1 MIIHVLVCRVWG
13 EELLADA
20 CQSLAEELAIP
31 YDAPGGMPVYRL
43 SLTFSFFYKFYLL
56 VRSRLDSTLLPASC
70 HTAVE
75 VICTLSMCSGVVSEL
90 L

>member
-1 MIIHVLVCRVWG
+1 MTLQSLHVCADCSSYREWG
-13 EELLADA
+13 EGLLAVA

-43 SLTFSFFYKFYLL
+43 SLTLSFFYKFYLL
-56 VRSRLDSTLLPASC
+56 VRSRLDPTFLPDSC

-75 VICTLSMCSGVVSEL
+75 VKNILYTH
-90 L
+90 